1 MFILTNLHSLIIFHF
16 RNLMLSN
23 PQKALPNAL
32 DLLERMRGTY
42 KKRTEFRIALVRILI
57 KVHFI
62 YYAIGNHEKVVD
74 IGWEILDFF
83 GEPLKYF
90 FYISVSSPIIKA
102 YKAMG
107 RLDLAKK
114 YALEAFKCSKTIRGT
129 TLEVFK
135 LEYPSFAEFLPKK
148 ERPSKIL
155 KKESHA
161 SLEAYST
168 PSYYRYLS
176 ILCCILA
183 VLCVS
188 IIGFM
193 LWY

>member
-1 MFILTNLHSLIIFHF
+1 M
-16 RNLMLSN
+16 
-23 PQKALPNAL
+23 AL

-42 KKRTEFRIALVRILI
+42 KNRAEFRTALVRILLQ
-57 KVHFI
+57 VFSI
-62 YYAIGNHEKVVD
+62 YEKIGNHEKVVD
-74 IGWEILDFF
+74 IGWEILDVF

-148 ERPSKIL
+148 ERPSK
-155 KKESHA
+155 KKGSRA
-161 SLEAYST
+161 SLEANST
-168 PSYYRYLS
+168 PSYYLYMA